1 MNVDKNLGKRKEKRF
16 VVCDDERLQSETF
29 IEFDDPIE
37 GTVIDISPHGLRL
50 LCQGSFSV
58 GQAFVTELKT
68 DRLHGVFPGI
78 IRRISPWMDGKSVL
92 GCQLF
97 EAIPDD
103 LLETLALEEVINRRD
118 NDRVD
123 WNQSAKMSWELQS
136 GEVDIEV
143 QDCSL
148 GGLKIASQTAVPDN
162 VCVRVRIEVGDGE
175 HVTIDA
181 RTAWQTEQEYG
192 CSMGLA
198 FTKHEVPEV
207 ITRALAEGSSSKDVV
222 DTVLTKSSMRVSIM
236 IAATIVA
243 CGAAMWQ
250 TGMWG

>member
-1 MNVDKNLGKRKEKRF
+1 MNADETLNQLPERRF
-16 VVCDDERLQSETF
+16 VTGDDELLQCETF

-37 GTVIDISPHGLRL
+37 GTVIDLSSHGLRL
-50 LCQGSFSV
+50 LARGNFVV

-78 IRRISPWMDGKSVL
+78 IRRVTPWVEGKSVL

-103 LLETLALEEVINRRD
+103 VLETLALEDVINRRD
-118 NDRVD
+118 DNRVD
-123 WNQSAKMSWELQS
+123 WCQRAKMSWELQP
-136 GEVDIEV
+136 GEIDVEV

-148 GGLKIASQTAVPDN
+148 GGLKISTHSAIPDN
-162 VCVRVRIEVGDGE
+162 VCVRIRIEVGDGE

-181 RTAWQTEQEYG
+181 RTAWQNEQEDG

-198 FTKHEVPEV
+198 FIKHEVPKV
-207 ITRALAEGSSSKDVV
+207 ITQALATGLSNKGAEPSVIRKAALRPS
-222 DTVLTKSSMRVSIM
+222 VL
-236 IAATIVA
+236 IAAAIVICVA
-243 CGAAMWQ
+243 VLQ
-250 TGMWG
+250 TGLWG